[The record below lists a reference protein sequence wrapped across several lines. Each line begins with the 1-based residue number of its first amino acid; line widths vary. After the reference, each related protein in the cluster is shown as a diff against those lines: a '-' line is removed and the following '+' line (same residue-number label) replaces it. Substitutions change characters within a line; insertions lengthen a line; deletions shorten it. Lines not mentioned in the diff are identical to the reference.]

1 MLSHCS
7 PVRLLVTPWTVAH
20 QAPLSMGFSR
30 QEYWSGFPCS
40 PSGDFPDPDME
51 FTSATAPAL
60 QEDSLPLSEN
70 RSCIHETHFNYE
82 DSQLVKNKDREAQ
95 TSIYLLLINS
105 NQKSSFYFTFIYF
118 FF

>member
-1 MLSHCS
+1 MDCKPTSLFCS
-7 PVRLLVTPWTVAH
+7 
-20 QAPLSMGFSR
+20 QGFSR

-95 TSIYLLLINS
+95 TSIYLLPINNKKKKPFIS
-105 NQKSSFYFTFIYF
+105 ICLHLFFQLTFH
-118 FF
+118 